1 LETLMFNPFK
11 PLLNYARGR
20 WYPNDPDLR
29 DFPLMLLGYLGF
41 LFLPFFT
48 NLPPKH
54 LWPSVI
60 AVAVFLPF
68 YFEGFWVEGRRL
80 YRPIIGMAAVGFA
93 LAPFNW
99 GAQTFIIF
107 ACAAAGTLG
116 QLRDVVRSVS
126 LITLLYTALAL
137 YLRLHPLATLMPF
150 FMSWI
155 VALANANM
163 MANKRRN
170 AILRLSQEEVG
181 RLAKQNEQERIA
193 RDLHDVIGHS
203 LSLIAVKS
211 NLANKLLDRDPAAA
225 KKEMEDIENTAR
237 EALREVRA
245 TLRGLRFLDLSA
257 ELARAQLGLKAAG
270 LKVEKTAQNVGELS
284 AELDSAL
291 AFALRESVTNI
302 IRHAGATLVQIEAL
316 VDERKARLSVRDDGC
331 GGADRFGNGLSGLR
345 ERIDALGGQLNLESP
360 RGAGTLLEISFD
372 VKPQVIVA
380 HSNLRTA

>member
-1 LETLMFNPFK
+1 MLNPFK

-20 WYPNDPDLR
+20 WYPNDPELR
-29 DFPLMLLGYLGF
+29 DYPLLLLGYLLF
-41 LFLPFFT
+41 VFLPFFT
-48 NLPPKH
+48 NFPPKVVWTTW
-54 LWPSVI
+54 LAI
-60 AVAVFLPF
+60 AVFLPF
-68 YFEGFWVEGRRL
+68 YFRSFWVEGKRL
-80 YRPIIGMAAVGFA
+80 YLPIWAIAVVGFC
-93 LAPFNW
+93 LAPSSW

-116 QLRDVVRSVS
+116 NMGEVVRCVAA
-126 LITLLYTALAL
+126 ITLLFTLESIYLGAPILAI
-137 YLRLHPLATLMPF
+137 LMPF
-150 FMSWI
+150 FMGWI
-155 VALANANM
+155 IALANTNM

-170 AILRLSQEEVG
+170 AILRLSKEEVG

-225 KKEMEDIENTAR
+225 KKEMEDIESTAR

-245 TLRGLRFLDLSA
+245 TLRGLRTLDLSA

-270 LKVEKTAQNVGELS
+270 LTVEKTAQNVGELS

-302 IRHAGATLVQIEAL
+302 VRHAGATLVQIEAL
-316 VDERKARLSVRDDGC
+316 VDKGKARLSVRDDGC

-345 ERIDALGGQLNLESP
+345 ERIDALGGQLTLASP
-360 RGAGTLLEISFD
+360 RGGGTLLEISFEI
-372 VKPQVIVA
+372 KPQMIVA